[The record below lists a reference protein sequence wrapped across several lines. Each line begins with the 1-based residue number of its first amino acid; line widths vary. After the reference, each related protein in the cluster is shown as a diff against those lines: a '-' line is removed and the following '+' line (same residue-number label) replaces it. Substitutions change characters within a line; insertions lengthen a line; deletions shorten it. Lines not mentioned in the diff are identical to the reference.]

1 MKLPTFVGFLL
12 ATLLLGCASSKELG
26 ALTNGGAGIHGVSS
40 MDFSSSIVSNDS
52 TQPGPTWTGERDSV
66 EKQKRIVITVIVV
79 AAVITILTLGAVG
92 LGR

>member
-26 ALTNGGAGIHGVSS
+26 ASNGGVAIHGVSS

-79 AAVITILTLGAVG
+79 AAMITILTLGAAG
-92 LGR
+92 LGK